1 MQVEGYRDSKQGFG
15 VAPRGIRCR
24 AASVPWVEARIPN
37 NSSVGFAATV
47 KKATETAAFL
57 IFRRSAL

>member
-37 NSSVGFAATV
+37 NASV
-47 KKATETAAFL
+47 
-57 IFRRSAL
+57 RSPRP